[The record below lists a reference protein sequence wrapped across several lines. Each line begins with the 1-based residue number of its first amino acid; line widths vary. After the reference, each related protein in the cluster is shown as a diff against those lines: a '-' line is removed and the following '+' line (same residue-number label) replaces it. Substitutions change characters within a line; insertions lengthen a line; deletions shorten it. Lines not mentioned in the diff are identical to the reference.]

1 MALLKNSFNLGTM
14 AVGAGI
20 ILVAPVAIPL
30 VGNLIRPVA
39 KALIKGGIVAYREA
53 EKSFEQMGKSMRGIV
68 KEARTEI
75 K

>member
-1 MALLKNSFNLGTM
+1 MAI
-14 AVGAGI
+14 GAGI

-39 KALIKGGIVAYREA
+39 KALIKGGIVAYRET
-53 EKSFEQMGKSMRGIV
+53 EKTFGQMGKSMQGMV
-68 KEARTEI
+68 KEARAEI